1 MEVSNISSS
10 LGADSSETTSKI
22 QQKTLNGDDFLKLL
36 TVQLSNQ
43 NPMEPMK
50 DLDFISQMSSFSA
63 LEQMKSLRDSF
74 DQYIGQQQSLSA
86 QNYLGKEVTIKNEN
100 NQQIIGTVSSVST
113 AEDGTVNV
121 TVNNQPYDIN
131 LIREVRN
138 QA

>member
-10 LGADSSETTSKI
+10 LGTDSSETTSKI

-121 TVNNQPYDIN
+121 TVNNQSYDIN